1 MWIKIC
7 GITRIEDAVAVRD
20 AGADAIGLNFFGGSK
35 RFVTP
40 DAARKIAQ
48 AVVDSDLQRVGVF
61 VNAPPDAVAGVV
73 EHAGL
78 TTVQF
83 HGDESVD
90 DLVEFHGLC
99 PQVPIIRAVRIS
111 AESAGDRLQ
120 EIEDLLQRVPLRAVL
135 LDALVAGHYGGT
147 GQVID
152 TDVVRLYSADGKRPP
167 LILAGGLTPN
177 NVGAAIQATSP
188 WGVDTAGGVETAP
201 GIKDSCSVRAFIS
214 AARAPQGRS
223 ERTDL

>member
-40 DAARKIAQ
+40 DAAQKIAQ
-48 AVVDSDLQRVGVF
+48 ALVDSDLDRVGVF

-73 EHAGL
+73 EHVRL

-83 HGDESVD
+83 HGDESIE

-99 PQVPIIRAVRIS
+99 PHVPIIRAVRIS
-111 AESAGDRLQ
+111 AASAADRLQ
-120 EIEDLLQRVPLRAVL
+120 NIEDLLQRVPLRAVL
-135 LDALVAGHYGGT
+135 LDALVPGHYGGT

-152 TDVVRLYSADGKRPP
+152 TNVVHRYSADSKLPP
-167 LILAGGLTPN
+167 LILAGGLTPD

-201 GIKDSCSVRAFIS
+201 GIKDPQSVLAFIS
-214 AARAPQGRS
+214 AARTRQGRN